1 MVLRLKGMIIITM
14 LLLIRTRRLNYAAAE
29 LLYHITGV

>member
-1 MVLRLKGMIIITM
+1 MIVITV

-29 LLYHITGV
+29 LLYRLTGV